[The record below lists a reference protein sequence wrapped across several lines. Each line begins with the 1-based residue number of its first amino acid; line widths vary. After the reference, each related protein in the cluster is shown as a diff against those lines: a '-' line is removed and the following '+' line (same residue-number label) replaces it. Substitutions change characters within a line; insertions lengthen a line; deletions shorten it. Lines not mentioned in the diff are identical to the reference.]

1 MPFRQ
6 PGQEQRQPYLMR
18 SGART
23 KRVAILYALARLWFP
38 EGSGVQDGRNE
49 MRRLMAWLVS
59 QERALEN
66 ARAASTELCRRSVE
80 RREVEIYLAERRERV
95 TKTA

>member
-1 MPFRQ
+1 
-6 PGQEQRQPYLMR
+6 
-18 SGART
+18 
-23 KRVAILYALARLWFP
+23 
-38 EGSGVQDGRNE
+38 
-49 MRRLMAWLVS
+49 MRRLIAWLVS

-66 ARAASTELCRRSVE
+66 ARDAATELCRQSVE

>member
-1 MPFRQ
+1 
-6 PGQEQRQPYLMR
+6 
-18 SGART
+18 
-23 KRVAILYALARLWFP
+23 
-38 EGSGVQDGRNE
+38 
-49 MRRLMAWLVS
+49 MRRLIAWLVS

-66 ARAASTELCRRSVE
+66 ARDAATELCRLSVE

>member
-1 MPFRQ
+1 M
-6 PGQEQRQPYLMR
+6 
-18 SGART
+18 
-23 KRVAILYALARLWFP
+23 
-38 EGSGVQDGRNE
+38 QDGRKK
-49 MRRLMAWLVS
+49 MRRLIAWLTS

-66 ARAASTELCRRSVE
+66 AREASTDLCRRSVE

>member
-1 MPFRQ
+1 M
-6 PGQEQRQPYLMR
+6 
-18 SGART
+18 
-23 KRVAILYALARLWFP
+23 
-38 EGSGVQDGRNE
+38 QDGRNE

-66 ARAASTELCRRSVE
+66 ARAAATELCRRSVE

>member
-1 MPFRQ
+1 
-6 PGQEQRQPYLMR
+6 
-18 SGART
+18 
-23 KRVAILYALARLWFP
+23 
-38 EGSGVQDGRNE
+38 
-49 MRRLMAWLVS
+49 MAWLVS

>member
-1 MPFRQ
+1 M
-6 PGQEQRQPYLMR
+6 
-18 SGART
+18 
-23 KRVAILYALARLWFP
+23 
-38 EGSGVQDGRNE
+38 QDGRNE
-49 MRRLMAWLVS
+49 MRRLIAWLVS

-66 ARAASTELCRRSVE
+66 ARDAATELCRQSVE

>member
-1 MPFRQ
+1 M
-6 PGQEQRQPYLMR
+6 L
-18 SGART
+18 
-23 KRVAILYALARLWFP
+23 
-38 EGSGVQDGRNE
+38 DGRNE
-49 MRRLMAWLVS
+49 MRRLIAWLVS

-66 ARAASTELCRRSVE
+66 ARDAATELCRLSVE